1 MMTSNHSISPPLLPT
16 TRSSM
21 ISKSVSITSAKTSS
35 SDLYNISYLLK
46 RIRGQ
51 RSSKNTSWLSTRDI
65 RQQPTGYKTIIH
77 DHKPSLN
84 NPIALINT
92 QQQTF
97 INTPIHRR
105 NQTSLFHRDRLK
117 PKERMLVLDPLN
129 KKFRG
134 IRPKQYKNYYRYVLI
149 F

>member
-1 MMTSNHSISPPLLPT
+1 MTINHSISPPLLPT

-21 ISKSVSITSAKTSS
+21 ISKSVSTTSAKTSS

-51 RSSKNTSWLSTRDI
+51 RSSKNTSWLSARAI
-65 RQQPTGYKTIIH
+65 QQQPTRNRTIIH
-77 DHKPSLN
+77 DHKRSLN
-84 NPIALINT
+84 NPVALINT

-134 IRPKQYKNYYRYVLI
+134 MQPKQYKNYSRYVLI